1 MVYGQLILG
10 ILFFVLLHSL
20 VWFSTNLQ
28 FMEQDIK
35 NRSLEIAMLLSIPTT
50 LLAYY
55 GSKLTYASLSESVWA
70 IRFIGFGTSWLVF
83 PILTWVLLGESMF
96 TPKTLICT
104 FLALCIIS
112 VQIFYPQ

>member
-1 MVYGQLILG
+1 MAYGHLTIG
-10 ILFFVLLHSL
+10 IVFFTLLHCL
-20 VWFSTNLQ
+20 VWFSTNTQ
-28 FMEQDIK
+28 FMDQDIK

-55 GSKLTYASLSESVWA
+55 GSKFTYAALAESVWA

-83 PILTWVLLGESMF
+83 PVLTWVLIGESMF

-112 VQIFYPQ
+112 VQLFYPQ